1 MRLLISLLIIFA
13 AIVTLGFWTNHS
25 LKVSTD
31 ELLGNIEQVVQG
43 IENNRWDTANT
54 QTMELENNWDKKAS
68 WWPTVLDHQE
78 IDNIEFAM
86 AKVREYV
93 ATRDTALSRGELSEL
108 RLMLKHIPEK
118 ESIRLRNIL

>member
-1 MRLLISLLIIFA
+1 MKLLISLLIIFA

-31 ELLGNIEQVVQG
+31 ELLGNIDQVVQG
-43 IENNRWDTANT
+43 IENNRWDAAYA
-54 QTMELENNWDKKAS
+54 QTIELENKWDKKAS

-86 AKVREYV
+86 ARVREYV

-118 ESIRLRNIL
+118 ESIRLKNIL

>member
-1 MRLLISLLIIFA
+1 MRMLVAVLILFA

-31 ELLGNIEQVVQG
+31 ELLGNIDQVVQG
-43 IENNRWDTANT
+43 IENNRWDAAYA
-54 QTMELENNWDKKAS
+54 QTIELENKWDKKAS

-86 AKVREYV
+86 ARVREYV

>member
-118 ESIRLRNIL
+118 EAIRLRNIL

>member
-1 MRLLISLLIIFA
+1 MRLLISLFIIFA
-13 AIVTLGFWTNHS
+13 AIITLGFWTNHA

>member
-1 MRLLISLLIIFA
+1 MKLLISLFIIFA
-13 AIVTLGFWTNHS
+13 AIVTLGFWTNHL

-31 ELLGNIEQVVQG
+31 ELLDNIEQVVQG
-43 IENNRWDTANT
+43 IENNHWDTAYA
-54 QTMELENNWDKKAS
+54 QTIELENKWDKKAS

-86 AKVREYV
+86 ARVREYV
-93 ATRDTALSRGELSEL
+93 ATRDTALSRGGLSEL

-118 ESIRLRNIL
+118 ESVRLKNIL